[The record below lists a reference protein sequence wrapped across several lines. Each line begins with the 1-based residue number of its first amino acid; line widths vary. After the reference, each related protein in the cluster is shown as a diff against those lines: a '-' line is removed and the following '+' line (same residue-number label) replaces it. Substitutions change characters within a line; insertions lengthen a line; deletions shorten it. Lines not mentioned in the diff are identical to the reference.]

1 MARAGRCAA
10 RPDSGDTVGMQSSS
24 YARLPPH
31 FYARLAPTPVA
42 KPRLIQFN
50 RALSVQLGLGVG
62 GLDDDSLAAIFSGNQ
77 LPDGVEPIATAYAG
91 HQFGYF
97 VPQLG
102 DGRAILIGEARDQT
116 GALRD
121 IQLKG
126 SGRTPF
132 SRNGDGRAA
141 LGPVLREY
149 LVSEAMHALGIPTTR
164 SLAAVLTG
172 EFVIRDQRLPGAIGY
187 VCTPFMQP
195 FHGYPSHF
203 QNFTHLG
210 HKRLF
215 ERAGFEVKECGTC
228 VGPGFAV
235 SGVVASFIGHYAP
248 RILRW
253 PARAAWFVVSGV
265 LLHPLDRWLAE
276 REDAYAIAS
285 TTYVLI
291 AKPNG

>member
-1 MARAGRCAA
+1 MLAKRRNDHRRNVHRTTASRAAERRVLDLCDTGAFVLAPGGGPFRVHPKIVNLNIA
-10 RPDSGDTVGMQSSS
+10 PFENVDVVGD
-24 YARLPPH
+24 AHRLPIASGSIDAIH
-31 FYARLAPTPVA
+31 CEAVFEHLADPV
-42 KPRLIQFN
+42 
-50 RALSVQLGLGVG
+50 
-62 GLDDDSLAAIFSGNQ
+62 DAAAELFR
-77 LPDGVEPIATAYAG
+77 VM
-91 HQFGYF
+91 
-97 VPQLG
+97 
-102 DGRAILIGEARDQT
+102 
-116 GALRD
+116 
-121 IQLKG
+121 K
-126 SGRTPF
+126 
-132 SRNGDGRAA
+132 
-141 LGPVLREY
+141 
-149 LVSEAMHALGIPTTR
+149 
-164 SLAAVLTG
+164 
-172 EFVIRDQRLPGAIGY
+172 PGAIGY

-235 SGVVASFIGHYAP
+235 SGVVASFIGRYAP

-265 LLHPLDRWLAE
+265 LLRPLDRWLAE

-291 AKPNG
+291 AKPIT